1 MVPYIAIYMK
11 KIGLS
16 PSETALT
23 FGVVSIV
30 TAFSRTFV
38 GGVADKLNAHKT
50 VSVVMCL
57 LSATFHGSMLLVPQ
71 RTPPEINHMTE
82 NVQLHC
88 GTNGAHVVT
97 CSGRPAD
104 KQHVEIAVNISGRTE
119 GESYADDGAEY
130 LPFNATD
137 CRWTCNIRKHENT
150 TRQTGQVC
158 FAQSLHK
165 KCITLHDATTLGFGV
180 TKLQRKPVDACSATD
195 SRNSNELS
203 CHCYTMLSFVVSHDS
218 FEQIVCQNQTALTC
232 STDCAVLFGGSVVR
246 ATSPERTG
254 YHFGWIFWGIAI
266 PFLLGQATIH
276 PLFGLTDAMAY
287 TVLADNLSRWGKQ
300 RLWGTVGF
308 AVFGLTSGALMDAY
322 GHGKNEYTI
331 AFLLFAIFMVLASL
345 SACQYN
351 LRGLNLTRPSRV
363 FHDVLGL
370 ARRPDAFVLFCVV
383 LVFGMYQGLINTFLF
398 WYLALLGDVPQV
410 LFGLC
415 LVHSCVPEAVMLFF
429 SGAIIRRI
437 GHVFSM
443 SIVFVA
449 FAIRMAGYSFL
460 WNPWMV
466 LCIEPLHAITFGLMY
481 SAASTYASHI
491 TPPGTHG
498 SVQSVIGSLF
508 FSFGEYSC
516 SDQLS

>member
-11 KIGLS
+11 MIGLS

-23 FGVVSIV
+23 FGVVSLV

-71 RTPPEINHMTE
+71 RAPPETNHLTE
-82 NVQLHC
+82 DVQLHC
-88 GTNGAHVVT
+88 GTNGAYVVT

-104 KQHVEIAVNISGRTE
+104 NQHLEIAVNISGRTE
-119 GESYADDGAEY
+119 IESYADDVGEY
-130 LPFNATD
+130 LSFNATE
-137 CRWTCNIRKHENT
+137 CRWTCKIRQHENT
-150 TRQTGQVC
+150 TRQTRQVC
-158 FAQSLHK
+158 FARIRYK
-165 KCITLHDATTLGFGV
+165 KYITLHDATTLAFVV
-180 TKLQRKPVDACSATD
+180 TKLQRKPADECRATY

-203 CHCYTMLSFVVSHDS
+203 CHCYKMLSFVVRHDS
-218 FEQIVCQNQTALTC
+218 FDEMVCQNQTALIC
-232 STDCAVLFGGSVVR
+232 STDCVGLLGGSVVR
-246 ATSPERTG
+246 ETSPERTG
-254 YHFGWIFWGIAI
+254 YHFGWTFWGIAI

-287 TVLADNLSRWGKQ
+287 TVLAENLGRWGKQ
-300 RLWGTVGF
+300 RLWGTMGF
-308 AVFGLTSGALMDAY
+308 AVFGLTSGILMDVY
-322 GHGKNEYTI
+322 GHGKNAYTI
-331 AFLLFAIFMVLASL
+331 AFLLFAIFMVLASV

-363 FHDVLGL
+363 FHDVLGV

-383 LVFGMYQGLINTFLF
+383 LIFGMYQGLIYTFLF
-398 WYLALLGDVPQV
+398 WYLKLLGDVPQV

-415 LVHSCVPEAVMLFF
+415 LVHSCVPETVMLFF
-429 SGAIIRRI
+429 SGAIIHKI

-460 WNPWMV
+460 SNPWMV
-466 LCIEPLHAITFGLMY
+466 LCIEPLHAFTFGLMY
-481 SAASTYASHI
+481 SAASTYASRI

-508 FSFGEYSC
+508 FSFGE
-516 SDQLS
+516 